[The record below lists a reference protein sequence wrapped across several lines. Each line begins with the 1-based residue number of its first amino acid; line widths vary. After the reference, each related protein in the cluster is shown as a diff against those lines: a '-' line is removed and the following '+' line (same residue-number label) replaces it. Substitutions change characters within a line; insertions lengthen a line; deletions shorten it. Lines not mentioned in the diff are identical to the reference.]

1 MFNVGKEF
9 FNSADCLRDVSSDIE
24 SATGELPMINP
35 QRGLVA
41 FNSICI
47 CLFFSVGQ
55 VKAQAVEIDLSSPRI
70 LVTSTQLLEA
80 VPQFQLNRV
89 GNGIEF
95 LAYVSAFGEPVTKPC
110 PKTEGQDSPASSPDE
125 GNKPGVGA
133 EQNFELT
140 PEGVH
145 KSGPLLLIQIAIF
158 LSLFPLGV
166 YLSVRRALRR
176 DWAKHM
182 PKGRALKVPVMG
194 MISILCVTRRIKSR
208 RWLVWE
214 QRQWFRDMKVS
225 HGLVVAYRDTQ
236 AWKKSV
242 LQSW

>member
-1 MFNVGKEF
+1 MFNVGKEN
-9 FNSADCLRDVSSDIE
+9 FNSSNSLRDVSSNV
-24 SATGELPMINP
+24 ELPAWILSVKNL
-35 QRGLVA
+35 QGGLVA
-41 FNSICI
+41 FNSISI
-47 CLFFSVGQ
+47 CLFFCVGQ
-55 VKAQAVEIDLSSPRI
+55 VKAQAVEIYLASPRI

-80 VPQFQLNRV
+80 SPQFQFDRI

-95 LAYVSAFGEPVTKPC
+95 LTHVSAFGEPMAKPR
-110 PKTEGQDSPASSPDE
+110 PKTEGQDSPGSSPDE
-125 GNKPGVGA
+125 GNKSGVGA

-145 KSGPLLLIQIAIF
+145 KSGSLLLIQIAIF

-182 PKGRALKVPVMG
+182 PKGRVLKVPVLG
-194 MISILCVTRRIKSR
+194 MISILCISRRIKTR
-208 RWLVWE
+208 RWQMWD

-225 HGLVVAYRDTQ
+225 HGLVAAYRDTQ
-236 AWKKSV
+236 FWKKSV
-242 LQSW
+242 VEN